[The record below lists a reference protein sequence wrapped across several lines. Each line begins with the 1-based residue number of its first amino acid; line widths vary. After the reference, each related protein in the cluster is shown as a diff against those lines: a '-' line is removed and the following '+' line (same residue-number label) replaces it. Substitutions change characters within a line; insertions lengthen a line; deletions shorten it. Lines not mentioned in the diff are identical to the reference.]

1 MDHLYQLLCIPK
13 APSLQ
18 ISDLKT
24 GNFNQFLDVSMKS
37 SASIEKSRELK
48 NDATK
53 EFAKLVSA
61 KSHSP
66 SNTMRT
72 LNDIFKSASGAC
84 HLDRERALIDWL
96 QVCVSTAVEF
106 ALDPEKANSV
116 DNEKP
121 LPTSPKKQTSAPKK
135 SSKKQ
140 QPQEDE
146 YEDETDVSWEEDDGD
161 RYEMIGSSDDD
172 YVPSMDDGVVPSKP
186 RPSRK
191 SGSDA
196 TPTKKAPRKK
206 KNQDQVVP
214 PSPPKNTKEATIPII
229 KEGAG
234 PKALQKYF
242 ADLEKIDPGFK
253 STSDAVLPGG
263 YFARAFFFPSKD
275 SFNAFLS
282 VLYSATK
289 TIDICVFAF
298 TDDDVANALIAAKK
312 RGVAIK
318 IITDNQQAAGKGADA
333 KRLQE
338 SYGIPFKTDNTTGY
352 MHNKFAIVDSATLIN
367 GSFNWSKG
375 ARFKNRENVLI
386 TNIPICIKEFQG
398 QFDSLWAEF

>member
-275 SFNAFLS
+275 SFN
-282 VLYSATK
+282 V
-289 TIDICVFAF
+289 
-298 TDDDVANALIAAKK
+298 
-312 RGVAIK
+312 
-318 IITDNQQAAGKGADA
+318 
-333 KRLQE
+333 
-338 SYGIPFKTDNTTGY
+338 
-352 MHNKFAIVDSATLIN
+352 
-367 GSFNWSKG
+367 
-375 ARFKNRENVLI
+375 
-386 TNIPICIKEFQG
+386 
-398 QFDSLWAEF
+398 